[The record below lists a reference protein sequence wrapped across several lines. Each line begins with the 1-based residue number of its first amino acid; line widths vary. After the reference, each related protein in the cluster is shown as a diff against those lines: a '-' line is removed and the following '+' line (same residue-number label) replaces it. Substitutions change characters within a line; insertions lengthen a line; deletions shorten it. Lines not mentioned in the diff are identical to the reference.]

1 MLLRVVLVV
10 LVVHEEHLGVGF
22 DDEFVKLLWTPFQD
36 LAWVEQWVEDVFAP
50 SVEVVDSRNAECI
63 TLPGEMEGSLV
74 LILITPPASRVNV
87 AVLPMPVLHQVA
99 EAGDPLDHGSELA
112 PSEFQQLS

>member
-1 MLLRVVLVV
+1 MLLLVSLVV
-10 LVVHEEHLGVGF
+10 LVVHKEHLGVRF
-22 DDEFVKLLWTPFQD
+22 DNEFVQLLWPPFQD
-36 LAWVEQWVEDVFAP
+36 LAWVEQWVEDIFAP
-50 SVEVVDSRNAECI
+50 CVEDVDPRDAECI

-74 LILITPPASRVNV
+74 RVLITPSAARVDV
-87 AVLPMPVLHQVA
+87 AVLPVPVFHEVA